1 MPPTTTLLAHIMKL
15 YDLQHTQHND
25 LIVPFDWGLM
35 LDDERQHD
43 KEQKNLKDFGVLRLL
58 ETAGWLIH

>member
-1 MPPTTTLLAHIMKL
+1 MPPTTTLSSILAHIMKL
-15 YDLQHTQHND
+15 YGLQHTKHND

-58 ETAGWLIH
+58 ETAG